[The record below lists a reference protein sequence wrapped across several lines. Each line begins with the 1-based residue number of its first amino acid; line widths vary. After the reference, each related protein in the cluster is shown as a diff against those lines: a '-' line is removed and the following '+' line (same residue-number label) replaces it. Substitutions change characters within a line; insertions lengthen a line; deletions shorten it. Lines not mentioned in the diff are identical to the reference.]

1 MHSGPLDLC
10 PSLNP
15 GGSMHKYIISRL
27 LSLIPVILAVSFIV
41 FFIVDLAP
49 GDVVDII
56 AGTEV
61 SVADKAVMREE
72 MGLNKPLLVRYFR
85 YMGGM
90 LRGDMGISYVTNKN
104 VFDIYMSRLPATLLL
119 ASVGTI
125 VALAIAIPLGIT
137 AAVHQNT
144 WLDSSSMV
152 IGLLGLSIP
161 TFWLGLMLIIVFS
174 LKLGLFP
181 SIGNQTLLSIVL
193 PAITVGSGQAALTMR
208 TTRSSMLEVIRQ
220 DYLSTARAKGVPEK
234 VVIRKHAFKN
244 ALIPILTVI
253 GTQFGVA
260 LGGAVMTETVF
271 AWPGVGR
278 LLVDSISNRDTLMVT
293 GSIILTTILSSIV
306 MLLIDIAYAFV
317 DPRIKA
323 RYVK

>member
-1 MHSGPLDLC
+1 
-10 PSLNP
+10 
-15 GGSMHKYIISRL
+15 MHKYIIKRL
-27 LSLIPVILAVSFIV
+27 LMLIPIILAVSFIV

-49 GDVVDII
+49 GDVVDVI
-56 AGTEV
+56 AGNEV
-61 SVADKAVMREE
+61 SVDDKAAMREE

-104 VFDIYMSRLPATLLL
+104 VFAIYMSRLPATLLL

-125 VALAIAIPLGIT
+125 VALLIAIPLGIT
-137 AAVHQNT
+137 AAVHHNT
-144 WLDSSSMV
+144 WLDSGSMV

-161 TFWLGLMLIIVFS
+161 TFWLGLILIIIFS
-174 LKLGLFP
+174 LKLGIFP
-181 SIGNQTLLSIVL
+181 SIGNQTILSIVL

-234 VVIRKHAFKN
+234 IVIRKHAFKN

-260 LGGAVMTETVF
+260 MGGAVMTETVF

-278 LLVDSISNRDTLMVT
+278 LLVDSISNRDTQMVT
-293 GSIILTTILSSIV
+293 GAIILTTILSSVVI
-306 MLLIDIAYAFV
+306 LLIDIAYAFV

-323 RYVK
+323 RYSK

>member
-1 MHSGPLDLC
+1 MY
-10 PSLNP
+10 
-15 GGSMHKYIISRL
+15 KYIINRL
-27 LSLIPVILAVSFIV
+27 LALIPVILAVSFIV

-61 SVADKAVMREE
+61 SVADKNAMREE
-72 MGLNKPLLVRYFR
+72 MGLDKSLLVRYFR

-104 VFDIYMSRLPATLLL
+104 VFEIYMSRLPATLLL

-144 WLDSSSMV
+144 WLDSGSMV

-181 SIGNQTLLSIVL
+181 SIGNQTLFSIVL

-220 DYLSTARAKGVPEK
+220 EYLSTARAKGVPEK
-234 VVIRKHAFKN
+234 TVIRKHAFKN

-260 LGGAVMTETVF
+260 MGGAVMTETVF

-278 LLVDSISNRDTLMVT
+278 LLVDSISNRDTQMVT
-293 GSIILTTILSSIV
+293 GAIILTTILSSIV
-306 MLLIDIAYAFV
+306 ILLIDIAYAFV

>member
-1 MHSGPLDLC
+1 
-10 PSLNP
+10 
-15 GGSMHKYIISRL
+15 MHKYIINRL

-49 GDVVDII
+49 GDVVDIL

-61 SVADKAVMREE
+61 SVADKTAMREE

-104 VFDIYMSRLPATLLL
+104 VFEIYMSRLPATLLL

-125 VALAIAIPLGIT
+125 VALLIAIPLGIT

-144 WLDSSSMV
+144 WLDSGSMI

-161 TFWLGLMLIIVFS
+161 TFWLGLMLIIIFS

-181 SIGNQTLLSIVL
+181 SIGNQTLFSIVL

-234 VVIRKHAFKN
+234 IVIRKHAFKN
-244 ALIPILTVI
+244 ALI
-253 GTQFGVA
+253 
-260 LGGAVMTETVF
+260 
-271 AWPGVGR
+271 
-278 LLVDSISNRDTLMVT
+278 
-293 GSIILTTILSSIV
+293 
-306 MLLIDIAYAFV
+306 
-317 DPRIKA
+317 
-323 RYVK
+323 RY

>member
-1 MHSGPLDLC
+1 
-10 PSLNP
+10 
-15 GGSMHKYIISRL
+15 MHKYIISRL

>member
-1 MHSGPLDLC
+1 
-10 PSLNP
+10 
-15 GGSMHKYIISRL
+15 MHKYIINRL

-49 GDVVDII
+49 GDVVDIL

-61 SVADKAVMREE
+61 SVADKTAMREE

-104 VFDIYMSRLPATLLL
+104 VFEIYMSRLPATLLL

-125 VALAIAIPLGIT
+125 VALLIAIPLGIT

-144 WLDSSSMV
+144 WLDSGSMI

-161 TFWLGLMLIIVFS
+161 TFWLGLMLIIIFS

-181 SIGNQTLLSIVL
+181 SIGNQTLFSIVL

-220 DYLSTARAKGVPEK
+220 DYQIGRAHV
-234 VVIRKHAFKN
+234 
-244 ALIPILTVI
+244 
-253 GTQFGVA
+253 
-260 LGGAVMTETVF
+260 
-271 AWPGVGR
+271 
-278 LLVDSISNRDTLMVT
+278 
-293 GSIILTTILSSIV
+293 
-306 MLLIDIAYAFV
+306 
-317 DPRIKA
+317 
-323 RYVK
+323 

>member
-1 MHSGPLDLC
+1 
-10 PSLNP
+10 
-15 GGSMHKYIISRL
+15 MHKYIINRL

-49 GDVVDII
+49 GDVVDIL

-61 SVADKAVMREE
+61 SVADKTAMREE

-104 VFDIYMSRLPATLLL
+104 VFEIYMSRLPATLLL

-125 VALAIAIPLGIT
+125 VALLIAIPLGIT

-144 WLDSSSMV
+144 WLDSGSMI

-161 TFWLGLMLIIVFS
+161 TFWLGLMLIIIFS

-181 SIGNQTLLSIVL
+181 SIGNQTLFSIVL

-234 VVIRKHAFKN
+234 IVIRKHAFKN

-260 LGGAVMTETVF
+260 MGGAVMTETVF

-278 LLVDSISNRDTLMVT
+278 LLVDSISNRDTQMVT
-293 GSIILTTILSSIV
+293 GAIILTTILSSIV
-306 MLLIDIAYAFV
+306 ILLIDIAYAFV

>member
-1 MHSGPLDLC
+1 
-10 PSLNP
+10 
-15 GGSMHKYIISRL
+15 MHKYIIKRL
-27 LSLIPVILAVSFIV
+27 LMLIPIILAVSFIV

-49 GDVVDII
+49 GDVVDVI
-56 AGTEV
+56 AGNEV
-61 SVADKAVMREE
+61 SVEDKAAMREE

-104 VFDIYMSRLPATLLL
+104 VFAIYMSRLPATLLL
-119 ASVGTI
+119 ASVGTV
-125 VALAIAIPLGIT
+125 VALLIAIPLGIT
-137 AAVHQNT
+137 AAVHHNT
-144 WLDSSSMV
+144 WLDSGSMV

-161 TFWLGLMLIIVFS
+161 TFWLGLILIIIFS
-174 LKLGLFP
+174 LKLGIFP
-181 SIGNQTLLSIVL
+181 SIGNQTILSIVL

-234 VVIRKHAFKN
+234 IVIRKHAFKN

-260 LGGAVMTETVF
+260 MGGAVMTETVF

-278 LLVDSISNRDTLMVT
+278 LLVDSISNRDTQMVT
-293 GSIILTTILSSIV
+293 GAIILTTILSSVVI
-306 MLLIDIAYAFV
+306 LLIDIAYAFV

-323 RYVK
+323 RYSK

>member
-1 MHSGPLDLC
+1 
-10 PSLNP
+10 
-15 GGSMHKYIISRL
+15 MHKYIINRL
-27 LSLIPVILAVSFIV
+27 LALIPVILAVSFIV

-49 GDVVDII
+49 GDVVDIL

-61 SVADKAVMREE
+61 SVADKTAMREE

-104 VFDIYMSRLPATLLL
+104 VFEIYMSRLPATLLL

-125 VALAIAIPLGIT
+125 VALLIAIPLGIT

-144 WLDSSSMV
+144 WLDSGSMV

-161 TFWLGLMLIIVFS
+161 TFWLGLMLIIIFS

-181 SIGNQTLLSIVL
+181 SIGNQSLLSIVL

-220 DYLSTARAKGVPEK
+220 DYLATARAKGVPEK
-234 VVIRKHAFKN
+234 IVIRKHAFKN

-260 LGGAVMTETVF
+260 MGGAVMTETVF

-278 LLVDSISNRDTLMVT
+278 LLVDSISNRDTQMVT
-293 GSIILTTILSSIV
+293 GAIILTTILSSIV
-306 MLLIDIAYAFV
+306 ILLIDIAYAFV

>member
-1 MHSGPLDLC
+1 M
-10 PSLNP
+10 
-15 GGSMHKYIISRL
+15 
-27 LSLIPVILAVSFIV
+27 LIPIILAVSFIV

-49 GDVVDII
+49 GDVVDVI
-56 AGTEV
+56 AGNEV
-61 SVADKAVMREE
+61 SVEDKAAMREE

-104 VFDIYMSRLPATLLL
+104 VFAIYMSRLPATLLL
-119 ASVGTI
+119 ASVGTV
-125 VALAIAIPLGIT
+125 VALLIAIPLGIT
-137 AAVHQNT
+137 AAVHHNT
-144 WLDSSSMV
+144 WLDSGSMV

-161 TFWLGLMLIIVFS
+161 TFWLGLILIIIFS
-174 LKLGLFP
+174 LKLGIFP
-181 SIGNQTLLSIVL
+181 SIGNQTILSIVL

-234 VVIRKHAFKN
+234 IVIRKHAFKN

-260 LGGAVMTETVF
+260 MGGAVMTETVF

-278 LLVDSISNRDTLMVT
+278 LLVDSISNRDTQMVT
-293 GSIILTTILSSIV
+293 GAIILTTILSSVVI
-306 MLLIDIAYAFV
+306 LLIDIAYAFV

-323 RYVK
+323 RYSK

>member
-1 MHSGPLDLC
+1 
-10 PSLNP
+10 
-15 GGSMHKYIISRL
+15 MHKYIINRL
-27 LSLIPVILAVSFIV
+27 LALIPVILAVSFIV

-61 SVADKAVMREE
+61 SVADKTAMREE
-72 MGLNKPLLVRYFR
+72 MGLNKPLLMRYFR

-125 VALAIAIPLGIT
+125 VALLIAIPLGIT

-144 WLDSSSMV
+144 WLDSGSMV

-161 TFWLGLMLIIVFS
+161 TFWLGLMLIIIFS

-234 VVIRKHAFKN
+234 IVIRKHAFKN

-260 LGGAVMTETVF
+260 MGGAVMTETVF

-278 LLVDSISNRDTLMVT
+278 LLVDSISNRDTQMVT
-293 GSIILTTILSSIV
+293 GAIILTTILSSIV
-306 MLLIDIAYAFV
+306 ILLIDIAYAFV

>member
-1 MHSGPLDLC
+1 MY
-10 PSLNP
+10 
-15 GGSMHKYIISRL
+15 KYIINRL
-27 LSLIPVILAVSFIV
+27 LALIPVILAVSFIV

-61 SVADKAVMREE
+61 SVADKTAMRAE
-72 MGLNKPLLVRYFR
+72 MGLDKPLLVRYFR

-104 VFDIYMSRLPATLLL
+104 VFGIYMSRLPATLLL

-144 WLDSSSMV
+144 WLDSGSMV

-220 DYLSTARAKGVPEK
+220 EYLSTARAKGVPEK
-234 VVIRKHAFKN
+234 TVIRKHAFKN

-260 LGGAVMTETVF
+260 MGGAVMTETVF

-278 LLVDSISNRDTLMVT
+278 LLVDSISNRDTQMVT
-293 GSIILTTILSSIV
+293 GAIILTTILSSIV
-306 MLLIDIAYAFV
+306 ILLIDIAYAFV